1 LTLIIATAPDDD
13 GTRKALFGSSSAGG
27 KRRSFWQAK

>member
-1 LTLIIATAPDDD
+1 MVTAPGSG

>member
-1 LTLIIATAPDDD
+1 LTLIIATAPDG
-13 GTRKALFGSSSAGG
+13 GTRKALIGSFSAGG

>member
-1 LTLIIATAPDDD
+1 MVTAPGG
-13 GTRKALFGSSSAGG
+13 GTLKALFGSSYAGG